1 MSDNKYI
8 VPDFSNVKKFKYALG
23 DFQGARLK
31 YEKSEFKSYKRIH
44 IDGFIIYNNSN
55 YYIEFGVDNQLIRRL
70 KLKSISNE
78 IKNNSIEDKLLRL
91 INLSKTIE
99 DDDLTSSWYCSM
111 SGNYYYEPDI
121 IDYNVNERKEQKQ
134 YQKYQSKQISQM
146 TNRMS
151 KKGYKR

>member
-1 MSDNKYI
+1 MNDNKYI

-99 DDDLTSSWYCSM
+99 DDMTSSWYSM
-111 SGNYYYEPDI
+111 SVNYYYNDYDI
-121 IDYNVNERKEQKQ
+121 IDYNVNERREQKQ
-134 YQKYQSKQISQM
+134 YQKYQSKQISQK